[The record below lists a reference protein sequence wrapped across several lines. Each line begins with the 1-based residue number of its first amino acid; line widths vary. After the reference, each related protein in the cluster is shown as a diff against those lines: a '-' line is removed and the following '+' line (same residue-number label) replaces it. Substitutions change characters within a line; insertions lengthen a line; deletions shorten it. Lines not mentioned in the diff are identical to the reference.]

1 MPTIAAT
8 TRSVYPPAWAALQRQ
23 LIATMDQS
31 VYPMLEKYTYD
42 DGTLIWRDEFITR
55 DGADDGYESFHT
67 WPLLYVLGG
76 GDHLLP
82 LSIKEWDAVTWQFT
96 GYGQIHKEFEIGY
109 DWFHQGESY
118 IYFYYLSLADPAG
131 QKQVARARRFA
142 GFYLNEDPEVPNYDP
157 DLKLIRAP
165 HNGSGGP
172 RWGFSDGDPPSYG
185 WSPGMRSYGLPFHDV
200 PGITHYDDLKV
211 PALARRMGQAMH
223 ERLGRGDVPANLAV
237 TSLVTNAYLHT
248 GDEKYKRWVL
258 DYVEAWIERARQNGG
273 LLPDNVGLSGK
284 IGEHNHGKW
293 WGGLYG
299 WTWPHGFYNIGM
311 AAIIAA
317 SNALLLT
324 GDHSYL
330 DLPRTQ
336 IDRIIEQGIMENGTL
351 KVPYRYSDD
360 GWFEY
365 REMDLLYPVAVW
377 NMSMAAADWERI
389 EHLRASSA
397 SDWRE
402 VRSFRSKH
410 DDGHEAPWL
419 RFIVGDNPTYPE
431 AILSES
437 LGQVYHRMH
446 LMREDEEDLSQANV
460 HHWQQLNPVLTEGL
474 VQTTLGAPQVVY
486 NGGLLMSPVRYFDPQ
501 GRRAGLPPDVAA
513 LVPKV
518 EAGRTVVHLVNLSPV
533 HDREVVI
540 QAGAFGEHRFTTARA
555 IDAAES
561 EPDRSE
567 RVQHYPGLLEAPGT
581 DDDAELAHSTRVDGS
596 HLTVQLPPG
605 TETQLSLG
613 MERFV
618 NQPTVALPWG

>member
-1 MPTIAAT
+1 MSTIAAT

-23 LIATMDQS
+23 LIATMNES
-31 VYPMLEKYTYD
+31 VYPMLEKYTDD

-67 WPLLYVLGG
+67 WPLLYILGG

-118 IYFYYLSLADPAG
+118 IYFYYLSLADPTG
-131 QKQVARARRFA
+131 QKQVARAQRFA
-142 GFYLNEDPEVPNYDP
+142 GFYLNEDPEAPNYDP

-172 RWGFSDGDPPSYG
+172 RWGFSDEDPPSYG
-185 WSPGMRSYGLPFHDV
+185 WGASMRSYGLPFHDV
-200 PGITHYDDLKV
+200 PGITHYDDLKD

-258 DYVEAWIERARQNGG
+258 DYVEAWIERARENGG

-284 IGEHNHGKW
+284 IGEYNNGKW

-336 IDRIIEQGIMENGTL
+336 IDRIIEQGIVENGTL
-351 KVPYRYSDD
+351 KVPYRYRDD

-377 NMSMAAADWERI
+377 NMSMADGRLAAYRAPPCIQRER
-389 EHLRASSA
+389 LAGSALLPQQARRRARGAVAAVPRRRQS
-397 SDWRE
+397 
-402 VRSFRSKH
+402 
-410 DDGHEAPWL
+410 
-419 RFIVGDNPTYPE
+419 
-431 AILSES
+431 
-437 LGQVYHRMH
+437 
-446 LMREDEEDLSQANV
+446 DLSGG
-460 HHWQQLNPVLTEGL
+460 H
-474 VQTTLGAPQVVY
+474 PQREP
-486 NGGLLMSPVRYFDPQ
+486 G
-501 GRRAGLPPDVAA
+501 AGLPPHAPDPRGRGRPLAGQRSPLAA
-513 LVPKV
+513 AQPRTHGGPRADHPRRA
-518 EAGRTVVHLVNLSPV
+518 AGRL
-533 HDREVVI
+533 
-540 QAGAFGEHRFTTARA
+540 
-555 IDAAES
+555 
-561 EPDRSE
+561 
-567 RVQHYPGLLEAPGT
+567 
-581 DDDAELAHSTRVDGS
+581 
-596 HLTVQLPPG
+596 
-605 TETQLSLG
+605 
-613 MERFV
+613 
-618 NQPTVALPWG
+618 